1 LGADSVSGRS
11 MKIVIFGAS
20 GATGKELVRQAR
32 DRGHV
37 VTAFFRDPNTA
48 PAIDGVRVVQG
59 DARAAAAVGA
69 AIEGQDAVVA
79 ALGSR
84 SLGKSD
90 LLQQSSF
97 NIIAAMER
105 HQVQRL
111 IVLGAA
117 GALHDAAKHQ
127 GVLGRAFLRFLMS
140 TLLRNVSR
148 DQAAQE
154 KQIEASGLHY
164 TIVRPPFL
172 TNGPASGRY
181 RVVLDGLPAKWRPIS
196 RRDVAAFMIGQ
207 LDDGS
212 FVRKGAYLAT

>member
-1 LGADSVSGRS
+1 
-11 MKIVIFGAS
+11 MKIIIFGAS

-32 DRGHV
+32 NRGHV
-37 VTAFFRDPNTA
+37 VTAFIREPKTA
-48 PAIDGVRVVQG
+48 PAIDGVRLVQG
-59 DARAAAAVGA
+59 DARDDDAVSA
-69 AIEGQDAVVA
+69 AIEEQDAVVA

-90 LLQQSSF
+90 LLQRSSF
-97 NIIAAMER
+97 NIIAGMKR
-105 HQVQRL
+105 HRVQRL

-117 GALHDAAKHQ
+117 GALHDAAQNQ
-127 GVLGRAFLRFLMS
+127 GLFGRIFLRFLLR

-154 KQIEASGLHY
+154 HQIEVSGLDY

-172 TNGPASGRY
+172 TNGPAVGRY

-207 LDDGS
+207 LDDVS
-212 FVRKGAYLAT
+212 FARKAPYLAT